1 MKAAEQ
7 ETEDGTVKR
16 SVGVAR
22 GQALAV
28 NDPEC
33 WKEDCD
39 KPVALVGGP
48 GGRFPC
54 SLRPYRAVMHAWH
67 ALRARPDIP
76 HLCPGILPTLPTF
89 HRPPAPLLPAHLPT
103 SQVQTSVTPGGAV
116 TGPKATADAIAR
128 GSLLSATRVR
138 TGRAGR
144 ACLLALH
151 GMRSSA

>member
-1 MKAAEQ
+1 MQRVWCKAKLCWPAPAAPERSHTTVHPTHPLHPTPSVWAYQSKTTVKAAEQ

-54 SLRPYRAVMHAWH
+54 S
-67 ALRARPDIP
+67 
-76 HLCPGILPTLPTF
+76 C
-89 HRPPAPLLPAHLPT
+89 
-103 SQVQTSVTPGGAV
+103 
-116 TGPKATADAIAR
+116 
-128 GSLLSATRVR
+128 
-138 TGRAGR
+138 
-144 ACLLALH
+144 
-151 GMRSSA
+151 

>member
-54 SLRPYRAVMHAWH
+54 S
-67 ALRARPDIP
+67 
-76 HLCPGILPTLPTF
+76 C
-89 HRPPAPLLPAHLPT
+89 
-103 SQVQTSVTPGGAV
+103 
-116 TGPKATADAIAR
+116 
-128 GSLLSATRVR
+128 
-138 TGRAGR
+138 
-144 ACLLALH
+144 
-151 GMRSSA
+151 